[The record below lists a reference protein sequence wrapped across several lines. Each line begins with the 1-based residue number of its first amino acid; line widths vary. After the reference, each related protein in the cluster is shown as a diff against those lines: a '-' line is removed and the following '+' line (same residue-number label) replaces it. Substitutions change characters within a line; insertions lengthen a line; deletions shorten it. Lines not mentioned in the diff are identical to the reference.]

1 MNVLK
6 GGSELIKIY
15 SPLIIIEFSK
25 FIKDEDYK
33 IMRSFIDL
41 NNYAVYD
48 SKYNL
53 INIEIVKDRL
63 NELTKIM
70 FGIGNNF
77 LIQKNSDL
85 ESLVKKN

>member
-6 GGSELIKIY
+6 GGSRLIKNY

-25 FIKDEDYK
+25 FIKNEDYE
-33 IMRSFIDL
+33 IMQSFIDL

-53 INIEIVKDRL
+53 INIEIVKNRL
-63 NELTKIM
+63 NELPKNM

-77 LIQKNSDL
+77 LIEKNSDL
-85 ESLVKKN
+85 ESLIKKN